1 MTMKGVH
8 RIRKLRNGKKVETG
22 SYIIQFTTRFSHCKR
37 LQLTTMIYPDT
48 RNAATIIA
56 EMKLMLKEM
65 NRTADVERFIQLR
78 DGKLKLCDVYEAWKS
93 GKSHLLQGNEYKLLI
108 PELEA
113 YRTSGIHAASTASVA
128 KAWFATFQKKQF
140 MSDTSKIADLPQIVQ
155 KAQHHYTIRKKHE
168 MFNLSRAYFLGFVK
182 KHCGHSAQSTLY
194 QSIQRVDILKI
205 TTRKLHRPFE
215 SPRDVDALIE
225 TVTSNNRITDAKK
238 QMYSDAIQMLA
249 FHPFRP
255 TEFFQLN
262 WERDT
267 VTGHLRIKGTK
278 TAQSVRVVP
287 MLLFPTQYR
296 ASKLGAYRLTD
307 KALNDVIVPTGIL
320 SRSRDFRRS
329 WAIWAEKANIPRSH
343 IIAYM
348 GHKGRQMTDLY
359 QTREITRAELD
370 EDCKKLQT
378 FIDNE
383 RATTPPKLLSHYAPA
398 TS

>member
-1 MTMKGVH
+1 MKGVH
-8 RIRKLRNGKKVETG
+8 RIATTKNGQRVETG
-22 SYIIQFTTRFSHCKR
+22 SYIIQFMTRFPHCKR
-37 LQLTTMIYPDT
+37 LQLTTSVYPDT

-56 EMKLMLKEM
+56 EMKLMLKEL
-65 NRTADVERFIQLR
+65 NRIADVERFIQLR

-93 GKSHLLQGNEYKLLI
+93 GKSHLLQGNEFKLLI

-113 YRTSGIHAASTASVA
+113 YRTSGVHATTSAEVA
-128 KAWFATFQKKQF
+128 KRRLATFQKKQF
-140 MSDTSKIADLPQIVQ
+140 MSDSSTIADLPQIVQ
-155 KAQHHYTIRKKHE
+155 KAQTHYMLTKKHE
-168 MFNLSRAYFLGFVK
+168 MFNLGRNYFLGFLR
-182 KHCGHSAQSTLY
+182 KHCGHSTQSTLY
-194 QSIQRVDILKI
+194 QSVQKVEPLKI
-205 TTRKLHRPFE
+205 TTRKLHRPFK

-225 TVTSNNRITDAKK
+225 TIRSNSRITDEKK

-262 WERDT
+262 WERDEE
-267 VTGHLRIKGTK
+267 TGHLRIKGTK
-278 TAQSVRVVP
+278 TAQSVRVAP
-287 MLLFPTQYR
+287 LLLYPTQYR

-307 KALNDVIVPTGIL
+307 KALNSAIEKTGIL
-320 SRSRDFRRS
+320 SRSRDLRRS
-329 WAIWAEKANIPRSH
+329 WAIWAEKAHIARSH

-359 QTREITRAELD
+359 QAREITRAELD